1 MPECLH
7 PRPTCLSIYAGR
19 GIEWCPDCG
28 AFRRVLFLTAREGM
42 GVRRDEWAI
51 PRQVD
56 PDLLQSELHD

>member
-19 GIEWCPDCG
+19 GLEWCPDCG

-42 GVRRDEWAI
+42 GVRRDKWAV

-56 PDLLQSELHD
+56 FDLLQSELHD